1 MEVGA
6 LSLTLRAIGADA
18 VGRAMAA
25 VRRELKATADAA
37 KATDG
42 QMDALKSQLT
52 GMAATIGAAFGA
64 QQIVTMADSYATLT
78 ARLKIATGSAE
89 ELARVQGALFQI
101 AQDQRVPLEAVTD
114 LYGRMALSADALGLQ
129 QADLLRLTTTIS
141 QALVVSGT
149 SAEAASG
156 ALMQLGQALGG
167 GIVRAEEFNSIMEGT
182 PRLARAAA
190 EGMGLTVSQLRNMVV
205 EGKVTSQAFAQAI
218 LQNQKVAA
226 EFATIPRTIGGALTQ
241 FRNQVLQMVGLIDQ
255 SANATQTLTGF
266 LDQLRQ
272 NLPQIAGAIG
282 AATTAWVAYNVALR
296 TAILLNGIITATQ
309 TITAFLSLA
318 KAVRSLADAAA
329 LVSLAGGGMVKAA
342 AIVVSLVAGYVAFDA
357 IVSRLESSMAGLNK
371 QLDDSA
377 VKTQY
382 LGRVNATVHGVI
394 ATRPA
399 VPALVVPKAAGEK
412 ALSPFEEYFRQQ
424 GLGRQ
429 PLPPIPPQNFL
440 PTVDP
445 TQLRATAR
453 EIGSLID
460 TTFAEEVLSVA
471 VRLGEQL
478 TQTLSNSVGAAFETL
493 VTRGATIGD
502 AFGALG
508 AAMLRGFG
516 DMVIMFGVQV
526 MKVGA
531 LMTKTMQSL
540 LALNGPAAIAAGL
553 ALVALG
559 GMMRGAAGRAFGG
572 VGGGSAPV
580 IAGGGLGGAGGPM
593 TLPGLTF
600 GPTMAAA
607 SANVTPAQNL
617 TLNIIGP
624 NDPSAQRQIQELVRN
639 AQRRGNTTTV

>member
-89 ELARVQGALFQI
+89 ELVRVQGALFQI

-255 SANATQTLTGF
+255 SANATQRLTGF
-266 LDQLRQ
+266 LDQVRQ

-282 AATTAWVAYNVALR
+282 AATTAWVMYNVALR

-329 LVSLAGGGMVKAA
+329 LVQLAGGGMVKAA
-342 AIVVSLVAGYVAFDA
+342 AIVVSLVAGYTVFNS

-371 QLDDSA
+371 QLDDTA

-382 LGRVNATVHGVI
+382 LGKVNATVHGVI
-394 ATRPA
+394 AARPA
-399 VPALVVPKAAGEK
+399 VPALAKPKAAGEK

-429 PLPPIPPQNFL
+429 PLTPIPPQSFL

-471 VRLGEQL
+471 NGLGEQL
-478 TQTLSNSVGAAFETL
+478 RNVLANGIASAFETL

-508 AAMLRGFG
+508 ATLLRGLG
-516 DMVIMFGVQV
+516 DMLVTFG
-526 MKVGA
+526 
-531 LMTKTMQSL
+531 TSL
-540 LALNGPAAIAAGL
+540 LPVAKLFGAVVASLKSLNPVAMTAAAIGL
-553 ALVALG
+553 IAVG

-580 IAGGGLGGAGGPM
+580 IAGGGLGGSSGPM
-593 TLPGLTF
+593 TLPGLSF
-600 GPTMAAA
+600 GPTMAGA
-607 SANVTPAQNL
+607 SANIAAAQPL
-617 TLNIIGP
+617 TINVIGA
-624 NDPSAQRQIQELVRN
+624 NDPSAQRQMQDLIRN

>member
-64 QQIVTMADSYATLT
+64 QQLVTMADSYATLT

-89 ELARVQGALFQI
+89 ELARVQGVLFQI

-114 LYGRMALSADALGLQ
+114 LYGRMALSADALGLR

-190 EGMGLTVSQLRNMVV
+190 EGMGLTVSQLRTMVA
-205 EGKVTSQAFAQAI
+205 EGKVSSAAFAQAI
-218 LQNQKVAA
+218 LENQKVAE
-226 EFATIPRTIGGALTQ
+226 EFAQVPRTIGGALTQ
-241 FRNQVLQMVGLIDQ
+241 FRNDILQMVGRINE
-255 SANATQTLTGF
+255 STEATQKFTQA
-266 LDQLRQ
+266 LDIVRQ
-272 NLPQIAGAIG
+272 NLPQIIGLVAGLAS
-282 AATTAWVAYNVALR
+282 TWLAYNAAIR
-296 TAILLNGIITATQ
+296 TAIILNGVMTAAQ

-318 KAVRSLADAAA
+318 RAVRSVADGMA
-329 LVSLAGGGMVKAA
+329 LISLVGGGVIKAVAAVA
-342 AIVVSLVAGYVAFDA
+342 AITVGVLAYKKAVQEIEGLTAGA
-357 IVSRLESSMAGLNK
+357 MAG
-371 QLDDSA
+371 A
-377 VKTQY
+377 P
-382 LGRVNATVHGVI
+382 GVG
-394 ATRPA
+394 AAP
-399 VPALVVPKAAGEK
+399 VVPPLPKIPPIVPKTTTGKTVREEQ
-412 ALSPFEEYFRQQ
+412 LSAFEEYFRQQ
-424 GLGRQ
+424 GLGRK
-429 PLPPIPPQNFL
+429 PLPQIEPESFMAV
-440 PTVDP
+440 VDP
-445 TQLRATAR
+445 AKLRATAAQV
-453 EIGSLID
+453 GALIN
-460 TTFAEEVLSVA
+460 TEFAEKVLA
-471 VRLGEQL
+471 TAEQL
-478 TQTLSNSVGAAFETL
+478 GRDLQQTLANGVASAFETL
-493 VTRGATIGD
+493 MTRGATIGD
-502 AFGALG
+502 AFGALT
-508 AAMLRGFG
+508 ASLLRGLG
-516 DMVIMFGVQV
+516 DMTVAFGISIM
-526 MKVGA
+526 KIGA
-531 LMTKTMQSL
+531 LMQGAVSALQSL
-540 LALNGPAAIAAGL
+540 QGGKAIAVGL
-553 ALVALG
+553 AIVALG

-600 GPTMAAA
+600 GPTAAA
-607 SANVTPAQNL
+607 AGPDLNPRSNMTF
-617 TLNIIGP
+617 NIIGT
-624 NDPSAQRQIQELVRN
+624 NDPSAQRQLQEMLRN
-639 AQRRGNTTTV
+639 ADRRGGTTTV

>member
-64 QQIVTMADSYATLT
+64 QQLVSMADSYATLT

-114 LYGRMALSADALGLQ
+114 LYGRMALSADALGLR

-149 SAEAASG
+149 SAQAASG

-190 EGMGLTVSQLRNMVV
+190 EGMGLTVSQLRTMVA
-205 EGKVTSQAFAQAI
+205 EGKVSSAAFAQAI
-218 LQNQKVAA
+218 LENQKVAE
-226 EFATIPRTIGGALTQ
+226 EFAQVPRTIGGALTQ
-241 FRNQVLQMVGLIDQ
+241 FRNDILQMVGRINE
-255 SANATQTLTGF
+255 STEATQKFTQA
-266 LDQLRQ
+266 LDIVRQ
-272 NLPQIAGAIG
+272 NLPQIIGLVAGLAS
-282 AATTAWVAYNVALR
+282 TWLAYNAAIR
-296 TAILLNGIITATQ
+296 TAIILNGVMTAAQ

-318 KAVRSLADAAA
+318 RAVRSVADGMA
-329 LVSLAGGGMVKAA
+329 LISLVGGGVIKAVAAVA
-342 AIVVSLVAGYVAFDA
+342 AITVGVLAYKKAVQEIEGLTAGA
-357 IVSRLESSMAGLNK
+357 MAG
-371 QLDDSA
+371 A
-377 VKTQY
+377 P
-382 LGRVNATVHGVI
+382 GVG
-394 ATRPA
+394 AAP
-399 VPALVVPKAAGEK
+399 VVPPLPKIPPIVPKTTTGKTVREEQ
-412 ALSPFEEYFRQQ
+412 LSAFEEYFRQQ
-424 GLGRQ
+424 GLGRK
-429 PLPPIPPQNFL
+429 PLPQIEPQSFMAV
-440 PTVDP
+440 VDP
-445 TQLRATAR
+445 AKLRATAR
-453 EIGSLID
+453 EVGALVD
-460 TTFAEEVLSVA
+460 TTFSEEVLSVA
-471 VRLGEQL
+471 NGLGEQL
-478 TQTLSNSVGAAFETL
+478 RNVLANGIASAFETL

-508 AAMLRGFG
+508 ATLLRGLG
-516 DMVIMFGVQV
+516 DMLVTFG
-526 MKVGA
+526 
-531 LMTKTMQSL
+531 TSL
-540 LALNGPAAIAAGL
+540 LPVAKLFGAVVTSLKSLNPVAMTAAAVGLIA
-553 ALVALG
+553 VG

-600 GPTMAAA
+600 GPTAAA
-607 SANVTPAQNL
+607 AGPDLNPRSNMTF
-617 TLNIIGP
+617 NIIGT
-624 NDPSAQRQIQELVRN
+624 NDPSAQRQLQEMLRN
-639 AQRRGNTTTV
+639 ADRRGGTTTV

>member
-64 QQIVTMADSYATLT
+64 QQLVSMADSYATLT

-114 LYGRMALSADALGLQ
+114 LYGRMALSADALGLR

-149 SAEAASG
+149 SAQAASG

-190 EGMGLTVSQLRNMVV
+190 EGMGLTVSQLRTMVA
-205 EGKVTSQAFAQAI
+205 EGKVSSAAFAQAI
-218 LQNQKVAA
+218 LENQKVAE
-226 EFATIPRTIGGALTQ
+226 EFAQVPRTIGGALTQ
-241 FRNQVLQMVGLIDQ
+241 FRNDILQMVGRINE
-255 SANATQTLTGF
+255 STEATQKFTQA
-266 LDQLRQ
+266 LDIVRQ
-272 NLPQIAGAIG
+272 NLPQIIGLVAGLAS
-282 AATTAWVAYNVALR
+282 TWLAYNAAIR
-296 TAILLNGIITATQ
+296 TAIILNGVMTAAQ

-318 KAVRSLADAAA
+318 RAVRSVADGMA
-329 LVSLAGGGMVKAA
+329 LISLVGGGVIKAVAAVA
-342 AIVVSLVAGYVAFDA
+342 AITVGVLAYKKAVQEIEGLTAGA
-357 IVSRLESSMAGLNK
+357 MAG
-371 QLDDSA
+371 A
-377 VKTQY
+377 P
-382 LGRVNATVHGVI
+382 GVG
-394 ATRPA
+394 AAP
-399 VPALVVPKAAGEK
+399 VVPPLPKIPPIVPKTTTGKTVREEQ
-412 ALSPFEEYFRQQ
+412 LSAFEEYFRQQ
-424 GLGRQ
+424 GLGRK
-429 PLPPIPPQNFL
+429 PLPQIEPQSFMAV
-440 PTVDP
+440 VDP
-445 TQLRATAR
+445 AKLRATAR
-453 EIGSLID
+453 EVGALVD
-460 TTFAEEVLSVA
+460 TTFSEEVLSVA
-471 VRLGEQL
+471 NGLGEQL
-478 TQTLSNSVGAAFETL
+478 RNVLANGIASAFETL

-508 AAMLRGFG
+508 ATLLRGLG
-516 DMVIMFGVQV
+516 DMLVTFG
-526 MKVGA
+526 
-531 LMTKTMQSL
+531 TSL
-540 LALNGPAAIAAGL
+540 LPVAKLFGAVVTSLKSLNPVAMTAAAVGLIA
-553 ALVALG
+553 VG

-593 TLPGLTF
+593 TLPWLTF
-600 GPTMAAA
+600 GPTAAA
-607 SANVTPAQNL
+607 AGPDLNPRSNMTF
-617 TLNIIGP
+617 NIIGT
-624 NDPSAQRQIQELVRN
+624 NDPSAQRQLQEMLRN
-639 AQRRGNTTTV
+639 ADRRGGTTTV

>member
-1 MEVGA
+1 VEVGA

-64 QQIVTMADSYATLT
+64 QQLVSMADSYATLT

-114 LYGRMALSADALGLQ
+114 LYGRMALSADALGLR

-149 SAEAASG
+149 SAQAASG

-190 EGMGLTVSQLRNMVV
+190 EGMGLTVSQLRTMVA
-205 EGKVTSQAFAQAI
+205 EGKVSSAAFAQAI
-218 LQNQKVAA
+218 LENQKVAE
-226 EFATIPRTIGGALTQ
+226 EFAQVPRTIGGALTQ
-241 FRNQVLQMVGLIDQ
+241 FRNDILQMVGRINE
-255 SANATQTLTGF
+255 STEATQKFTQA
-266 LDQLRQ
+266 LDIVRQ
-272 NLPQIAGAIG
+272 NLPQIIGLVAGLAS
-282 AATTAWVAYNVALR
+282 TWLAYNAAIR
-296 TAILLNGIITATQ
+296 TAIILNGVMTAAQ

-318 KAVRSLADAAA
+318 RAVRSVADGMA
-329 LVSLAGGGMVKAA
+329 LISLVGGGVIKAVAAVA
-342 AIVVSLVAGYVAFDA
+342 AITVGVLAYKKAVQEIEGLTAGA
-357 IVSRLESSMAGLNK
+357 MAG
-371 QLDDSA
+371 A
-377 VKTQY
+377 P
-382 LGRVNATVHGVI
+382 GVG
-394 ATRPA
+394 AAP
-399 VPALVVPKAAGEK
+399 VVPPLPKIPPIVPKTTTGKTVREEQ
-412 ALSPFEEYFRQQ
+412 LSAFEEYFRQQ
-424 GLGRQ
+424 GLGRK
-429 PLPPIPPQNFL
+429 PLPQIEPQSFMAV
-440 PTVDP
+440 VDP
-445 TQLRATAR
+445 AKLRATAR
-453 EIGSLID
+453 EVGALVD
-460 TTFAEEVLSVA
+460 TTFSEEVLSVA
-471 VRLGEQL
+471 NGLGEQL
-478 TQTLSNSVGAAFETL
+478 RNVLANGIASAFETL

-508 AAMLRGFG
+508 ATLLRGLG
-516 DMVIMFGVQV
+516 DMLVTFG
-526 MKVGA
+526 
-531 LMTKTMQSL
+531 TSL
-540 LALNGPAAIAAGL
+540 LPVAKLFGAVVTSLKSLNPVAMTAAAVGLIA
-553 ALVALG
+553 VG

-593 TLPGLTF
+593 TLPWLTF
-600 GPTMAAA
+600 GPTAAA
-607 SANVTPAQNL
+607 AGPDLNPRSNMTF
-617 TLNIIGP
+617 NIIGT
-624 NDPSAQRQIQELVRN
+624 NDPSAQRQLQEMLRN
-639 AQRRGNTTTV
+639 ADRRGGTTTV